1 MQDTFGRTISY
12 MRLSVTDKCNCR
24 CIYCMPRGGVAHH
37 THGEVLSFEEMAE
50 IVRAASKLGVRK
62 VRVTGGEPLVRRGI
76 VGLVA
81 MLSDIEGI
89 DEVDMTTNGTLLA
102 PLAKDL
108 RAAGLTRLNVSLD
121 TLRPGRYQEISRVGE
136 LSDVLD
142 GMRAARLAGFP
153 PPKINCVLMG
163 GVNDDEA
170 ADFVDIARREPVEV
184 RFIELMPMGECAHW
198 PKERFVSGDVVLE
211 AVPELERV
219 GEGGVAELY
228 SAPGFLGR
236 VGLIRAVSHRFCSG
250 CDRVRVT
257 ADGRLKPCLH
267 SAAEVPLRG
276 LHGSGLERAIARG
289 IEAKPAHHNLA
300 PGLRSSETPR
310 DMFEIGG

>member
-24 CIYCMPRGGVAHH
+24 CIYCMPRGGVARHA
-37 THGEVLSFEEMAE
+37 HGEVLSFEEMAE
-50 IVRAASKLGVRK
+50 IVRAASRLGVRK

-76 VGLVA
+76 VDLVA
-81 MLSDIEGI
+81 MLSGIEGI

-121 TLRPGRYQEISRVGE
+121 TLRTDRYREISRVGE
-136 LSDVLD
+136 LSDALD
-142 GMRAARLAGFP
+142 GIRAAKLAGFP

-184 RFIELMPMGECAHW
+184 RFIELMPMGECASFPATSSSKRCPSSSVLARAAWRSSTLHQG
-198 PKERFVSGDVVLE
+198 FSGVSGSF
-211 AVPELERV
+211 AP
-219 GEGGVAELY
+219 
-228 SAPGFLGR
+228 SATGSAR
-236 VGLIRAVSHRFCSG
+236 DATVS
-250 CDRVRVT
+250 
-257 ADGRLKPCLH
+257 A
-267 SAAEVPLRG
+267 
-276 LHGSGLERAIARG
+276 
-289 IEAKPAHHNLA
+289 
-300 PGLRSSETPR
+300 
-310 DMFEIGG
+310 